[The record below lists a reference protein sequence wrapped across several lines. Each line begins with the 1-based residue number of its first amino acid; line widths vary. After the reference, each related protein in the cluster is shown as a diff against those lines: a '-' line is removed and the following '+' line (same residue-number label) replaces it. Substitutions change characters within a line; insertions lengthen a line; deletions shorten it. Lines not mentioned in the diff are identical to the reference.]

1 MMRARCVA
9 VIAAVA
15 IVLAGGASPRASLAQ
30 GNLSTQGLGF
40 PPGQLSTAAISMG
53 GAIGEVDPF
62 SPLNPA
68 AIGLLVTPI
77 IFFQAEPE
85 YRELRIGGQM
95 VRSSVSRFPLF
106 LGSMPLGPRWAVSL
120 AASTLLDRTW
130 ETTTRDTQ
138 FVSTDTLAATLGSRS
153 EGSIEDV
160 RLAVAYAA
168 TTWLRIGVGGHAFT
182 GRDVLRTTRT
192 FDDTVRFVPD
202 SQSTTLSFGGNAV
215 SVGAQ
220 ALWARVTAIGVSYR
234 HGGSLRTYNGNTTVG
249 SASAPDH
256 LGVSVLY
263 LGINGTSLGVR
274 AAKDSWSNTKGLSST
289 LNVHEGWDIGVG
301 ADVTGP
307 RFGSSPVGLRA
318 GARWRTL
325 PFSATST
332 AVKERTLS
340 AGLGFPMAAGRV
352 ELHLGALRAS
362 RTTTNASEN
371 AWTISTGFAVRP

>member
-1 MMRARCVA
+1 
-9 VIAAVA
+9 
-15 IVLAGGASPRASLAQ
+15 
-30 GNLSTQGLGF
+30 
-40 PPGQLSTAAISMG
+40 
-53 GAIGEVDPF
+53 
-62 SPLNPA
+62 
-68 AIGLLVTPI
+68 
-77 IFFQAEPE
+77 
-85 YRELRIGGQM
+85 M
-95 VRSSVSRFPLF
+95 VRLSVSRFPLF

-182 GRDVLRTTRT
+182 GGDVLRTVRA
-192 FDDTVRFVPD
+192 FDDSVRFVSD
-202 SQSTTLSFGGNAV
+202 TQSTTLSFGGNAV

-220 ALWARVTAIGVSYR
+220 ALWARVAAVGVSYR
-234 HGGSLRTYNGNTTVG
+234 HGGTLNTYNGNTTVG

-256 LGVSVLY
+256 VGVSVLY

-274 AAKDSWSNTKGLSST
+274 AAKDRRRSRRAARHLAERPRGL
-289 LNVHEGWDIGVG
+289 GPGRG
-301 ADVTGP
+301 PDVTGP
-307 RFGSSPVGLRA
+307 HSRVHLCGLRA

-325 PFSATST
+325 PFSPTST
-332 AVKERTLS
+332 PVKERTVS
-340 AGLGFPMAAGRV
+340 AGLGLPMAAGRV
-352 ELHLGALRAS
+352 ELHLGVLRAS
-362 RTTTNASEN
+362 RTTTNASET